1 MSGIVQ
7 SDRPVMAPARLLG
20 RPFGPEAL
28 ASVRLLAAESLPRT
42 RSEIARRFCERLEW
56 VNRSGKPA
64 LINARVALVRLH
76 RAGLLDL
83 PAPKDWNGN
92 RSGAAL
98 EVSAALDRALWEGS
112 VEQVQPIFLE
122 PVTSQQQSRLWNGII
137 VEHHYLGQAK
147 LAGAQIRYLIYAR
160 KRIVGAL
167 GFGAAAWQVA
177 ARDRFIGWSTE
188 QREANL
194 HWVLNHAR
202 LLILPWIRIKNLA
215 SNILSR
221 AVQRLPGDFRT
232 RYGWAP
238 VLLET
243 FVESQ
248 RFAALSYKAAHW
260 IYLGQTQGRGKKGAH
275 PFPGKTQLPPKQ
287 VWVYPL
293 DPHFRARL
301 CAQPLAESIR

>member
-1 MSGIVQ
+1 VQ
-7 SDRPVMAPARLLG
+7 SDRHVIPARLLG

-28 ASVRLLAAESLPRT
+28 AIARLLAAECLPRT
-42 RSEIARRFCERLEW
+42 RWEIARRFCERLEW

-64 LINARVALVRLH
+64 LSNARVALVRLH

-83 PAPKDWNGN
+83 PAPKEWNRN

-98 EVSAALDRALWEGS
+98 EVSVPLDRALWKGS
-112 VEQVQPIFLE
+112 VEQVQPIVLE
-122 PVTSQQQSRLWNGII
+122 PVTNQQQSRLWNGIL
-137 VEHHYLGQAK
+137 VEHHYLGQAN
-147 LAGAQIRYLIYAR
+147 LAGAPMRYLIYAQE
-160 KRIVGAL
+160 RIIGAL

-188 QREANL
+188 QREANW
-194 HWVLNHAR
+194 HWVLNNAR
-202 LLILPWIRIKNLA
+202 LLILPWIQIKNLA

-221 AVQRLPGDFRT
+221 SVERLPGDFLT

-243 FVESQ
+243 FVESP
-248 RFAALSYKAAHW
+248 RFAALCYKAAPW

-275 PFPGKTQLPPKQ
+275 NSPAKTQLPPKQ

-293 DPHFRARL
+293 DPHFGARL
-301 CAQPLAESIR
+301 RAQPLAQSIR

>member
-1 MSGIVQ
+1 
-7 SDRPVMAPARLLG
+7 MAPARLLG

-28 ASVRLLAAESLPRT
+28 ASVRQLAAECLPRT
-42 RSEIARRFCERLEW
+42 RSEIARRVCERLEW

-83 PAPKDWNGN
+83 PAPKVWNGN

-98 EVSAALDRALWEGS
+98 EVSVPWDRALWKGS
-112 VEQVQPIFLE
+112 VEQVQPIVLE
-122 PVTSQQQSRLWNGII
+122 PVANPQQSRLWNALI
-137 VEHHYLGQAK
+137 VEHHYLRQAK
-147 LAGAQIRYLIYAR
+147 LAGAQIRYLIYAQE
-160 KRIVGAL
+160 RIVGAL

-194 HWVLNHAR
+194 HWVLNNAR
-202 LLILPWIRIKNLA
+202 LLILPWIQIKNLA
-215 SNILSR
+215 SHILSR
-221 AVQRLPGDFRT
+221 SVERLPGDFLT

-243 FVESQ
+243 FVEFP
-248 RFAALSYKAAHW
+248 RFAALCYKAAHW

-275 PFPGKTQLPPKQ
+275 NPPGKTQLPPKQ
-287 VWVYPL
+287 VWVYAL
-293 DPHFRARL
+293 EPHFGARL
-301 CAQPLAESIR
+301 RAQPLAQSIE